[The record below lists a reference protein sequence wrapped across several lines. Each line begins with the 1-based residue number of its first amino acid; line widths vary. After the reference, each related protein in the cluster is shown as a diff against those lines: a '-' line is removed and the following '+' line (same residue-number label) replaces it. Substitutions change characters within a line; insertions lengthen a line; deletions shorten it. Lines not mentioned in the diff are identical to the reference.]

1 MTDQQLDLAIVNG
14 TVVDPDAG
22 QTYQADVGVAGGKI
36 VAISR
41 ESGRLRGAETIDARG
56 MLVTPG
62 LVDSHVH
69 VFQHVSSGSLD
80 PDDIGIRQGVCA
92 IADAGSFGPGNA
104 AGFYEYVVKR
114 ATTKVYGFVNISRNG
129 NSTNPGEGEV
139 LGFLRP
145 EQTARTV
152 ERNRSWAVGVKVRA
166 SNTASGLLGITS
178 TRLGKTAAREAGV
191 PLMVHVGNGP
201 PTLEEVCELLTA
213 GDLMTHCFHGKIGG
227 SVTRQGKMLPAV
239 VAAVERGVLLD
250 VGHGSGSF
258 AWDTAEKAVGLGYK
272 PHIIST
278 DLHRGCVN
286 GPCFSLVK
294 TMSKFLHLGMSLVEV
309 VRASSPTPARALGL
323 GDSFGKIAEGF
334 PANLSVIEHVDR
346 TETMW
351 DVEKQS
357 REVTG
362 VIEARW
368 AIVDGKAY
376 QAAPDATAPK
386 REAVKA

>member
-1 MTDQQLDLAIVNG
+1 MNVELAILNG
-14 TVVDPDAG
+14 TVVDPDADA
-22 QTYQADVGVAGGKI
+22 TYEADLGVSDGKI

-41 ESGRLRGAETIDARG
+41 QRGQISGRETVDARG
-56 MLVTPG
+56 LLVTPG

-69 VFQHVSSGSLD
+69 VYQHVSSGSLD

-92 IADAGSFGPGNA
+92 VVDAGSFGPGNA
-104 AGFYEYVVKR
+104 AGFREYVVKR
-114 ATTKVYGFVNISRNG
+114 ATTHVYGLVNISRNG
-129 NSTNPGEGEV
+129 NSTQPGEGEV

-145 EQTARTV
+145 EATAATV
-152 ERNRSWAVGVKVRA
+152 ARNREWAVGVKVRA

-178 TRLGKTAAREAGV
+178 TRLGKVAAREAGV

-213 GDLMTHCFHGKIGG
+213 GDLITHCFHGKIGG
-227 SVTRQGKMLPAV
+227 AVTRQGEMLPAV
-239 VAAVERGVLLD
+239 AAAVERGVLLD

-272 PHIIST
+272 PHVIST

-286 GPCFSLVK
+286 GPCYSLVK
-294 TMSKFLHLGMSLVEV
+294 TMSKFVHLGMSLVEV
-309 VRASSPTPARALGL
+309 VRAASPAPARALGL
-323 GDSFGKIAEGF
+323 GERYGRLAEGF
-334 PANLSVIEHVDR
+334 PANISVVERVDR
-346 TETMW
+346 AETMW

-357 REVTG
+357 REVSG
-362 VIEARW
+362 VIEARY
-368 AIVDGKAY
+368 AVVDGKLH

-386 REAVKA
+386 REPVRA